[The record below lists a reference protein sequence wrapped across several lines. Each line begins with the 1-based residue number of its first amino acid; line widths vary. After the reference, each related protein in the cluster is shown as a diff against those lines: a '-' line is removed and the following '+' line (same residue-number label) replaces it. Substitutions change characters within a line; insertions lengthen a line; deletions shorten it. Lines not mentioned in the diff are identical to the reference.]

1 MQQRISNPLIL
12 LFVDMSTHLSLQRFT
27 GCLVWI
33 KSQKATMHSWE
44 RDSCFVWEDPG
55 ESEESVGKF
64 RVVLK

>member
-1 MQQRISNPLIL
+1 
-12 LFVDMSTHLSLQRFT
+12 
-27 GCLVWI
+27 
-33 KSQKATMHSWE
+33 MHSWE